1 MNEDINVIFY
11 IVSFEVMRMK
21 EQEKQLEEIRLKN
34 KR

>member
-34 KR
+34 KH